1 MNREYIKIEN
11 VTKVIKHNKVLD
23 NVSLVLEENK
33 IYGLEGINGSGKTML
48 LRAIAGLIKV
58 EGSVI
63 VDGEEIGEDNFPKD
77 IGVLIEN
84 PGFLEEFTA
93 KENLKLLALI
103 QKGVTDE
110 DIENVLIKVGL
121 SPDDKKKYGKFSL
134 GMKERLGI
142 AQAILKSPK
151 LVLLDEPTNA
161 IDKDGMSE
169 LINIVKELKAKG
181 STVVIAS
188 HDKDFLR
195 SVADETYTM
204 KQGAIAGL

>member
-1 MNREYIKIEN
+1 MNREYIKLEN

-48 LRAIAGLIKV
+48 LRAIAGLIRV

-121 SPDDKKKYGKFSL
+121 SLDDKKKYGKFSL

-161 IDKDGMSE
+161 VDKDGMSE

-188 HDKDFLR
+188 HDKDFLG
-195 SVADETYTM
+195 SVADKTYTM
-204 KQGAIAGL
+204 RQGAIV